1 MSNRLW
7 MKRIREDEELYE
19 SFVEDVR
26 AAIAIEQAKLNSEDD
41 EKKLFRAQGGIQAL
55 DNFLASCTIAER
67 EARAYQEYQRLEKGE
82 K

>member
-7 MKRIREDEELYE
+7 IKRIREDEELYE

-41 EKKLFRAQGGIQAL
+41 EKKIFRAQGGKQAL
-55 DNFLASCTIAER
+55 DNFLASCTIAEK
-67 EARAYQEYQRLEKGE
+67 EARAYQEYKRLEKGE
-82 K
+82 S